1 MADWL
6 TKIKKQNTNLVS
18 FFNEKLNNLRQ
29 KKPLFSRRKSNSLLK
44 RFQFLLITWGV
55 FVYAF
60 AVLGFWFASNY
71 VIESTYTNQVEQ
83 WVNRV
88 DELST
93 PLYVS
98 KDEKEFELIQQF
110 AQNIPELSYLRLYD
124 ADGRK
129 LISEFVNGTF
139 DRSSIPVFEK
149 SSFIGLSEN
158 QLKQGQLVFDNAGSN
173 DELMRVLRPVTVVSM
188 PADDILNLDIDNA
201 EQEKL
206 QVIGYIDMAIDL
218 SVYQTKLAS
227 TIFVGSIIISFT
239 FLLATFV
246 GRHLIKR
253 ALEPLSNLREPLVK
267 LAQGDTN
274 VWVEQGHE
282 DGDEEIVAIS
292 NALNST
298 ISAIKG
304 RDAELRR
311 LADYD
316 ALTGLI
322 NKRRFNYL
330 LEQEVDRVVTDK
342 DSSALLFI
350 DLDQFKYVN
359 DTLGHAAGDRLLVQ
373 IANMLEERMRSHDV
387 VSRLGGDEFT
397 ILARSVDKFG
407 AVDIASSIVKAM
419 HDFVFVEEG
428 KSFNIYCSI
437 GITVFQSDRR
447 SAEEL
452 FSNADMAC
460 YQAKSEGRN
469 RYNMYEEEAKPDQ
482 RHDIGWS
489 HRITDAMV
497 NDKFELHYQPIVGVT
512 DSDYARYEVLI
523 RMRDDDQ
530 GLVSPAMF
538 IPVSERLGLA
548 TEIDYWVIRK
558 SMAMLE
564 ENNEQDNYLQIYI
577 NLSGQIFSDPE
588 FVPNVIDCLD
598 AHDIEAS
605 QIVFELTERA
615 AVGNVEGACQK
626 MHLLKEYGFKF
637 AIDDFG
643 SGYSSFVYLKNM
655 PVDLVKIEGE
665 FVQKITKDDVDKA
678 MVKSMV
684 DIAKACGK
692 EVVAEFV
699 CDQPTLEM
707 LTAFGVDYVQGYFI
721 AEPKPEPVKTTLDIL
736 LPENVAILKPNNK
749 RG

>member
-1 MADWL
+1 MADL
-6 TKIKKQNTNLVS
+6 LKIIKEKSTRLVDNI
-18 FFNEKLNNLRQ
+18 NEHLNALR
-29 KKPLFSRRKSNSLLK
+29 KRKALFSRRKSNSLLK
-44 RFQFLLITWGV
+44 RFQFLLISWGV

-71 VIESTYTNQVEQ
+71 VIESTYTSQVEQ

-93 PLYVS
+93 PLYTS
-98 KDEKEFELIQQF
+98 KDQKEFKAIQQF
-110 AQNIPELSYLRLYD
+110 AENIPELSYLRLYD
-124 ADGRK
+124 ADGREV
-129 LISEFVNGTF
+129 ISEYVSGNFAG
-139 DRSSIPVFEK
+139 DAIPLFEK
-149 SSFIGLSEN
+149 TSFVGLNEA
-158 QLKQGQLVFDNAGSN
+158 QLKQGELVFDNAGAN
-173 DELMRVLRPVTVVSM
+173 DELMRVLRPVTIVSM
-188 PADDILNLDIDNA
+188 PADDLLNFDLDNA
-201 EQEKL
+201 AKEQL
-206 QVIGYIDMAIDL
+206 QVIGYIDMAVDL
-218 SVYQTKLAS
+218 TIYQTKLAS

-253 ALEPLSNLREPLVK
+253 ALAPLSSLREPLDR
-267 LAQGDTN
+267 LARGDTN
-274 VWVEQGHE
+274 VWVDHGNQ

-311 LADYD
+311 LADHD

-330 LEQEVDRVVTDK
+330 LEQEVDRVVEEK

-373 IANMLEERMRSHDV
+373 IATMLEERMRGHDV

-437 GITVFQSDRR
+437 GITVFRSDRR
-447 SAEEL
+447 TAEEL

-460 YQAKSEGRN
+460 YQAKSDGRN
-469 RYNMYEEEAKPDQ
+469 RYYLYEEEAKPDQ
-482 RHDIGWS
+482 KHDIGWS

-497 NDKFELHYQPIVGVT
+497 NDKFVLHYQPIVGVT
-512 DSDYARYEVLI
+512 DTDYARYEVLL
-523 RMRDDDQ
+523 RMKDDDQ

-548 TEIDYWVIRK
+548 TEIDYWVIRNAMK
-558 SMAMLE
+558 MLE
-564 ENNEQDNYLQIYI
+564 ENNRQDNYLQIYI

-588 FVPNVIDCLD
+588 FVPSVVDCLD
-598 AHDIEAS
+598 CHNIEAS

-665 FVQKITKDDVDKA
+665 FVQKITKDDVDRA

-699 CDQPTLEM
+699 CDQATLEM
-707 LTAFGVDYVQGYFI
+707 LTGFGVDYVQGYYI

-736 LPENVAILKPNNK
+736 LPENVSVLKPHNT
-749 RG
+749 RR